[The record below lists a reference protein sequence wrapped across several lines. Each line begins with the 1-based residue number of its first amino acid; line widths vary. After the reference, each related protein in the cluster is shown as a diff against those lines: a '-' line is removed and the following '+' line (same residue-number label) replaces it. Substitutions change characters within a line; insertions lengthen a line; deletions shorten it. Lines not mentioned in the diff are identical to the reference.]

1 MSLKEE
7 IDKSIKEA
15 MLQKKKDEL
24 QALRSIKSLI
34 LLAQTKEGAGDEI
47 SEEEEMAILKKA
59 AKQRRDSIAVY
70 KEQGRDDLASE
81 EELELA
87 VIERFLPELMGEA
100 EVRAL
105 VQAVIDELGASGMGD
120 MGKVMP
126 AVIKKAAGGADNQ
139 MISKIVREILAG

>member
-1 MSLKEE
+1 MSLKAE

-24 QALRSIKSLI
+24 QALRSIKSMI

-47 SEEEEMAILKKA
+47 SEEEEMSILKKA

-70 KEQGRDDLASE
+70 KEQGREDLAGE
-81 EELELA
+81 EQLELE
-87 VIERFLPELMGEA
+87 VIERFLPDLMEED

-105 VQAVIDELGASGMGD
+105 VQGVVEELGASGMAD

-126 AVIKKAAGGADNQ
+126 AAIKKSAGAADNQ
-139 MISKIVREILAG
+139 MISRIVKEILGG

>member
-70 KEQGRDDLASE
+70 KEQGRDDLVTE

-87 VIERFLPELMGEA
+87 VIEKFLPELMGEA

-139 MISKIVREILAG
+139 MISRIVREILAG

>member
-70 KEQGRDDLASE
+70 KEQGREDLATE

-87 VIERFLPELMGEA
+87 VIEKFLPELMGEA